1 MHPMNYRERSGVMAT
16 PLQITFRDMDPSPAL
31 EARIREKMAKLEALD
46 ERITSGRVVVERL
59 SARRRSGNEIGVL
72 IELAVPGPNI
82 LIDDIRN
89 EDAYVAVRDAFDAA
103 ERMLIGA
110 NAPERGPRPVV
121 QPEAET

>member
-1 MHPMNYRERSGVMAT
+1 MAT